1 MRLNNKIKFIREEKV
16 QDSTGGFDVSEI
28 VELETWA
35 SIEQLQVSKN
45 IEQAMQTLPKVFRVI
60 IRDRSDFFPRVD
72 NIIEWRGE
80 RFIIVNS
87 PELDL
92 VNRTRY
98 IKFDMK

>member
-1 MRLNNKIKFIREEKV
+1 MRLNNRIKFIVESRV
-16 QDSTGGFDVSEI
+16 QDNTGGFDTVES
-28 VELETWA
+28 VELTTWA

-45 IEQAMQTLPKVFRVI
+45 IEQAQQSLPKVFRVI
-60 IRDRSDFFPRVD
+60 IRDRSDFFPKVD

-80 RFIIVNS
+80 RFVIVNS

>member
-16 QDSTGGFDVSEI
+16 QDPTGGFDVSEI

-45 IEQAMQTLPKVFRVI
+45 IEQAQQSLPKVFRVI
-60 IRDRSDFFPRVD
+60 IRDRSDFFPKVLD
-72 NIIEWRGE
+72 IIEWRGE
-80 RFIIVNS
+80 RFAIINS